1 MLDHAAMLGFV
12 DMDDWDDEFD
22 VTEEDIKLAQTG
34 SNNEQEQVS
43 HIPANY
49 IEH

>member
-22 VTEEDIKLAQTG
+22 VTEEDIKLAQTV

-43 HIPANY
+43 HTSQLY
-49 IEH
+49 